1 MTLSRAVPLPPLL
14 IVLLIV
20 GFAVVAYGG
29 YQAERKR
36 RETLFAWAVA
46 RGWRL
51 EVEAVRDLH
60 EEYPGLKIFQKGHSR
75 KAKHV
80 IHGTVDGRPVRC
92 LDYRYTTGSGK
103 NRSTHHFSVV
113 ILECGFPTVPMLI
126 RPENPF
132 DKVGEFL
139 GADDIDFESA
149 AFSRRFYVKA
159 NDRKWAYDVIHT
171 RTMDFLMSVP
181 KATIEFGMGEIAVYR
196 TGRSRTAG
204 YEQALATAAGL
215 YELIPDFVVRQM
227 KGEGR

>member
-1 MTLSRAVPLPPLL
+1 MPPLL
-14 IVLLIV
+14 IILLIV
-20 GFAVVAYGG
+20 GFAIVAYCG

-51 EVEAVRDLH
+51 DMDAARSLH
-60 EEYPGLKIFQKGHSR
+60 EEFPGLKIFQKGHSR
-75 KAKHV
+75 KGKHV
-80 IHGTVDGRPVRC
+80 IHGQVEGRPVRC
-92 LDYRYTTGSGK
+92 LDYKYTTGSGK

-113 ILECGFPTVPMLI
+113 ILECEFPTVPMLI

-139 GADDIDFESA
+139 GVDDIDFESA
-149 AFSRRFYVKA
+149 EFSRRFYVKA

-171 RTMDFLMSVP
+171 RTMDFLHERAQGDDRIRHGGDRRLPDRAVP
-181 KATIEFGMGEIAVYR
+181 APPAMNR
-196 TGRSRTAG
+196 PWPP
-204 YEQALATAAGL
+204 AAGL